1 MPRICYLLVAALIP
15 SSPAIASDPKP
26 LRATVESTLPTG
38 AGRIRQFAFDGDEAT
53 YFASERA
60 PSAEDHFTL
69 VLDRPIV
76 AQSIAILTGKPD
88 GSNTLESGT
97 LELSDDG
104 ETFRERSKIDRAVLT
119 MRLQGARIRAIR
131 IRPGAKLE
139 CPLVVR
145 EIVLASEPAVPV
157 CAFPVEFTV
166 DVAEAPEMKSW
177 AERAARV
184 CERNYAMINEE
195 LRSDGYQPPRHIRM
209 SLKKSYRGVAMTSD
223 DRITGSVRYFE
234 RHPDDLGAMVHETV
248 HVVQRYRGPGSDR
261 NPDWLVE
268 GVADY
273 VRFFK
278 YEPGHL
284 GRIDPEKAHYNSS
297 YRVSAAFLAYLT
309 EKYDRQL
316 VLKLNRAMREGKY
329 SDEIFKELT
338 GKRVTDLDAEWRATL
353 KH

>member
-1 MPRICYLLVAALIP
+1 MPRISYLLVAALIP
-15 SSPAIASDPKP
+15 SSPAIASDPKSV
-26 LRATVESTLPTG
+26 RATVESTLPTDS
-38 AGRIRQFAFDGDEAT
+38 GRIRQFAFDGDETT
-53 YFASERA
+53 YFASVRA

-69 VLDRPIV
+69 VLDRAVI
-76 AQSIAILTGKPD
+76 AKSIAILTGKPD
-88 GSNTLESGT
+88 GSNVLESGT

-104 ETFRERSKIDRAVLT
+104 ETFRERGKVDRSVLT
-119 MRLQGARIRAIR
+119 MSLQWARIRAIR

-145 EIVLASEPAVPV
+145 EIKLASEPAVQM
-157 CAFPVEFTV
+157 CKFPVEFTV

-177 AERAARV
+177 AENAARV

-195 LRSDGYQPPRHIRM
+195 LKSDGYQPPRHVRM
-209 SLKKSYRGVAMTSD
+209 SLKKSYRGVAMASG

-234 RHPDDLGAMVHETV
+234 RHPDDIGAMVHETV
-248 HVVQRYRGPGSDR
+248 HVVQRYRGPGSER
-261 NPDWLVE
+261 NPGWLVE

-284 GRIDPEKAHYNSS
+284 GPINAEKAHYNSG
-297 YRVSAAFLAYLT
+297 YRVSADFLAYLI

-316 VLKLNRAMREGKY
+316 VLKLNRLMREGNY
-329 SDEIFKELT
+329 SDEVFKELT
-338 GKRVTDLDAEWRATL
+338 GKSVQDLDDEWRATL
-353 KH
+353 KR